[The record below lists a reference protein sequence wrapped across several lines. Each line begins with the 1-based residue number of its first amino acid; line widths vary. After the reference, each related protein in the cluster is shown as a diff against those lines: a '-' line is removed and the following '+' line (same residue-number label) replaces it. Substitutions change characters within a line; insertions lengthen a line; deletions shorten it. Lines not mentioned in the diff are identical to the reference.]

1 MAFNN
6 VGMAVRF
13 SYAMK
18 VDDQDAKYSQD
29 RCWKR
34 LACQIRRITYLCE
47 TRFYQAYLLDR
58 PKRGKNAAM
67 GATGRRFLFMCG
79 ANAVASCYMTQ

>member
-1 MAFNN
+1 MPQGQEIGPIKKVTAMVSYSPELPRRGQMAFNN

-29 RCWKR
+29 R
-34 LACQIRRITYLCE
+34 
-47 TRFYQAYLLDR
+47 
-58 PKRGKNAAM
+58 
-67 GATGRRFLFMCG
+67 
-79 ANAVASCYMTQ
+79 